1 MKNYPKLTEEKIE
14 EIIDKFLGENTI
26 NKREREILV
35 RFKENKNQGL
45 LRRISDF
52 KMDISRVQLS
62 YGLDFLSS
70 DILDFYTEIMR
81 QYPSTGPSSIF
92 NGLIK

>member
-1 MKNYPKLTEEKIE
+1 MKDYPKLTEEKIE
-14 EIIDKFLGENTI
+14 EIIDKFLEENTI
-26 NKREREILV
+26 NKRESKILD
-35 RFKENKNQGL
+35 RFKDNKNQGL

-52 KMDISRVQLS
+52 KMDISKVQLS

>member
-1 MKNYPKLTEEKIE
+1 MKDYPKLTEEKIE
-14 EIIDKFLGENTI
+14 EIIDKFLEENTI

-35 RFKENKNQGL
+35 RFKDNKNQGL
-45 LRRISDF
+45 LRRISDL
-52 KMDISRVQLS
+52 KMDISKVQLS

-81 QYPSTGPSSIF
+81 QYPSIGPSSIF

>member
-1 MKNYPKLTEEKIE
+1 MKDYPKLTEEKIE
-14 EIIDKFLGENTI
+14 EIIDKFLEENTI
-26 NKREREILV
+26 NKREREILD
-35 RFKENKNQGL
+35 RFKDNKNQGL

>member
-14 EIIDKFLGENTI
+14 EIIDKFLEENTI

-35 RFKENKNQGL
+35 RFKANKSQGL
-45 LRRISDF
+45 LRRISDL
-52 KMDISRVQLS
+52 KMDISKVQLS

-70 DILDFYTEIMR
+70 DILDFYTEIMK

>member
-1 MKNYPKLTEEKIE
+1 MKDYPKLTEEKIE
-14 EIIDKFLGENTI
+14 EIIDKFLEENTI
-26 NKREREILV
+26 NKREREILT
-35 RFKENKNQGL
+35 RFKDNKNQGL
-45 LRRISDF
+45 LRRISDL
-52 KMDISRVQLS
+52 KMDISKVQLS
-62 YGLDFLSS
+62 YGLDSLSS

>member
-1 MKNYPKLTEEKIE
+1 MKDYPKLTEEKIE
-14 EIIDKFLGENTI
+14 EIIDKFLEENTI
-26 NKREREILV
+26 NKREREILT
-35 RFKENKNQGL
+35 RFKDNKSQGL
-45 LRRISDF
+45 LRRISDL

>member
-1 MKNYPKLTEEKIE
+1 MKDYPKLTEEKIE
-14 EIIDKFLGENTI
+14 EIIDKFLEENTI
-26 NKREREILV
+26 NKREREILD
-35 RFKENKNQGL
+35 RFKDNKNQGL

-52 KMDISRVQLS
+52 KMDISKVQLS

>member
-1 MKNYPKLTEEKIE
+1 MKDYPKLTEEKIE
-14 EIIDKFLGENTI
+14 EIIDKFLEENTI
-26 NKREREILV
+26 NKREREILT
-35 RFKENKNQGL
+35 RFKDNKNQGL
-45 LRRISDF
+45 LRRISDL
-52 KMDISRVQLS
+52 KMDISKVQLS

>member
-14 EIIDKFLGENTI
+14 EIIDKFLEENTI

-35 RFKENKNQGL
+35 RFKANKSQGL

-52 KMDISRVQLS
+52 KMDISKVQLS

-70 DILDFYTEIMR
+70 DILDFYTEIMK

>member
-14 EIIDKFLGENTI
+14 EIIDKFLEENTI
-26 NKREREILV
+26 NKREREILA
-35 RFKENKNQGL
+35 RFKENKSQGL